1 MTELEKKYK
10 EEIKAKLKKDL
21 GLNNDMEV
29 PTLKKII
36 VNAGIGSE
44 YKSNSKV
51 VEEMQEVIT
60 QITGQHAV
68 VTYSKEAIANF
79 KLRENQPNGIMVTL
93 RKDKMWNFLYK
104 LVNIALPR
112 VKDFRGVPD
121 KSFDGRGGYSL
132 GIKEHTIFPEIDPAK
147 LSKIRSLQVVIATSG
162 SNVEETKALLTELG
176 MPFRKRKNQS

>member
-10 EEIKAKLKKDL
+10 EEIKAKLKKEL
-21 GLNNDMEV
+21 GLDNDMEV
-29 PTLKKII
+29 PTLKKIV

-51 VEEMQEVIT
+51 AEEMREIIT

-68 VTYSKEAIANF
+68 ITLSKEAIANF
-79 KLRENQPNGIMVTL
+79 KLRENQPNGVMVTL

-112 VKDFRGVPD
+112 VKDFRGISD
-121 KSFDGRGGYSL
+121 KSFDSRGGYTL
-132 GIKEHTIFPEIDPAK
+132 GIREHTIFPEIDPAK
-147 LSKIRSLQVVIATSG
+147 MTKIRPLQVVISTSG
-162 SNVEETKALLTELG
+162 RNTEETKALLTELG
-176 MPFRKRKNQS
+176 MPFKKPRKN